1 MATAVGALGQTQR
14 FMLPRATWL
23 TLGLVL
29 AVTIAPLASIHL
41 VGWAPGTEVLFAV
54 VVAGALLAFWL
65 SRTRLRTRWTIAIG
79 AVLDLVVAYV
89 IASEAFPGPID
100 GLRNFGA
107 LFGETVEW
115 VQLRQAGD
123 FRAAQPVAGAVG
135 ESAQLLQDLYF
146 RLETWFQSAFALQV
160 SRDNVVFLFWMSM
173 AAWAMGYFTA
183 WAAFRQRNPLLALLP
198 GTLAIG
204 INITYIGPDWV
215 PFVVFLF
222 AGLALTVHIR
232 MTTLQ
237 RKWAATGTDYSSDLS
252 WNVLAT
258 STLVIALVVLLSVG
272 LPRAAGNPVAEAF
285 WTYLGDGWGNVE
297 TGIQRL
303 FGGVS
308 NPSGSALA
316 GRETL
321 GLSGPQPLRPQ
332 GTLIIQSTAPSY
344 WRGQT
349 FNVYT
354 GQGWRSSFRELA
366 ERGPSVPVAER
377 IDLRSRIASR
387 TNVEILDAGSAVL
400 YAPGDAVRLN
410 RRYLVQVV
418 DRDSPISDF
427 ASIRATRRVGQR
439 LVYSVDSTF
448 AGATAPELRS
458 APTEYPE
465 WLQAY
470 TDLPEI
476 PERIQRLAQRLAQAG
491 DTAFDRVQAVEFFM
505 RRFPF
510 ASDIPPLPSD
520 RDASDFCL
528 FDLRRGHPSLI
539 ASTAAVLVRSMGY
552 PSRIATGF
560 TRGTFDPQSERYIVN
575 PEDSHAWIEVY
586 FPTYGWVAF
595 EPSGFRV
602 PVVRGGAGGL
612 TGLNDASRLAELTDV
627 TSFLDDLDE
636 FDDDIDFSPVLPDEG
651 LGPPGILDNLSGA
664 VVVIGAVL
672 GVIAAV
678 FFAIMAVAF
687 ARDRLQEPRESV
699 QRTYQ
704 RMVRYARR
712 AGYNTDQ
719 SLTPWELARQLSGE
733 LFSGDTGSAATSVK
747 VRLRPPE
754 SVASTYLRATYSR
767 HAITQM
773 EKRTVEQ
780 AWKQIRR
787 RLLRRLLRLPRRVG
801 SSAAPGSG

>member
-1 MATAVGALGQTQR
+1 MATAVATLGQTRR
-14 FMLPRATWL
+14 FVLPRATWL
-23 TLGLVL
+23 TLGLVF

-54 VVAGALLAFWL
+54 VIAGALLAFWL
-65 SRTRLRTRWTIAIG
+65 SGTRLRTRWIIAIG
-79 AVLDLVVAYV
+79 GVMDLVVAYV

-107 LFGETVEW
+107 LFGDTVEW

-123 FRAAQPVAGAVG
+123 FRAEQPLAGAVG

-146 RLETWFQSAFALQV
+146 RLETWFQSAFAFQV
-160 SRDNVVFLFWMSM
+160 SRDNVVFLFWMTL

-183 WAAFRQRNPLLALLP
+183 WAAFRQRNPFLALVP

-237 RKWAATGTDYSSDLS
+237 RKWAATGTDYSSELS

-258 STLVIALVVLLSVG
+258 STLVIVVVVLLSVG

-308 NPSGSALA
+308 NPAGSALA

-321 GLSGPQPLRPQ
+321 GLSGPQPLQPQ

-354 GQGWRSSFRELA
+354 GQGWRSSYRELA
-366 ERGPSVPVAER
+366 ERGPSVPVADR

-387 TNVEILDAGSAVL
+387 TNVEILDTGSAVL

-410 RRYLVQVV
+410 RRYLVQVS
-418 DRDSPISDF
+418 DRDMPISDF

-448 AGATAPELRS
+448 AGASAPELRS

-470 TDLPEI
+470 IELPEG

-520 RDASDFCL
+520 RDASDFFL

-539 ASTAAVLVRSMGY
+539 ASTAAVLIRSMGY
-552 PSRIATGF
+552 PARVATGF
-560 TRGTFDPQSERYIVN
+560 TRGTFDPQTERYIVN
-575 PEDSHAWIEVY
+575 PKDSHAWIEVY
-586 FPTYGWVAF
+586 FPTYGWGRVRAF
-595 EPSGFRV
+595 RFPR
-602 PVVRGGAGGL
+602 AGG
-612 TGLNDASRLAELTDV
+612 
-627 TSFLDDLDE
+627 
-636 FDDDIDFSPVLPDEG
+636 PWW
-651 LGPPGILDNLSGA
+651 
-664 VVVIGAVL
+664 
-672 GVIAAV
+672 
-678 FFAIMAVAF
+678 
-687 ARDRLQEPRESV
+687 
-699 QRTYQ
+699 
-704 RMVRYARR
+704 RR
-712 AGYNTDQ
+712 
-719 SLTPWELARQLSGE
+719 
-733 LFSGDTGSAATSVK
+733 
-747 VRLRPPE
+747 
-754 SVASTYLRATYSR
+754 
-767 HAITQM
+767 
-773 EKRTVEQ
+773 KRTFRNQ
-780 AWKQIRR
+780 
-787 RLLRRLLRLPRRVG
+787 
-801 SSAAPGSG
+801 